1 MTGAFTDLISS
12 TMTTV
17 EPPQKRIRVVS
28 ENGVITCRFSH
39 CTVTEIVSHAIRTNL
54 RCGSASIWGKSN
66 DDTSVEV
73 ESNDYGSDDS
83 EDSDHVSILNSEVM
97 DQRKVEL
104 LNMGSWIVSDIENRK
119 PLPSRSLKNTYE
131 ED

>member
-12 TMTTV
+12 TMTAV
-17 EPPQKRIRVVS
+17 EPPQNRIRVVS
-28 ENGVITCRFSH
+28 ENGVIASRFSH

-97 DQRKVEL
+97 DQREAELNWIWAVEL
-104 LNMGSWIVSDIENRK
+104 SQI
-119 PLPSRSLKNTYE
+119 LKIGNFYLLE
-131 ED
+131 V